1 MMKWHFPAN
10 VHTHTDVHIKET
22 YMYLYL
28 SIHTNED
35 LIDKLVNKSKE
46 NYEIESIYH
55 QSNLYTFMRK

>member
-10 VHTHTDVHIKET
+10 VHTQTDVHIKEQ

-28 SIHTNED
+28 SIYTNED

-46 NYEIESIYH
+46 NYEIESTYY
-55 QSNLYTFMRK
+55 QSNLYAFMRK

>member
-1 MMKWHFPAN
+1 MY
-10 VHTHTDVHIKET
+10 IKEQ

-55 QSNLYTFMRK
+55 QSSLYTFMRK